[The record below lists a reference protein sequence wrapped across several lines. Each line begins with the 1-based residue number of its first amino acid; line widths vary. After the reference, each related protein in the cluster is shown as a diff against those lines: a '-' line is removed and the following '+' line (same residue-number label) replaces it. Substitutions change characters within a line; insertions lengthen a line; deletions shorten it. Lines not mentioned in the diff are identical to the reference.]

1 MAEQRAGSRFSAFRG
16 RAALLPNNNM
26 TTSLDDL
33 NVEPVPGFCDIVGS
47 RASGGDVRACA
58 EIQETHNNQS
68 AVDATTPLCQMILGD
83 GGGGRGAPAMAPG
96 HPGAVDMRVGDV
108 RARPRVGKH
117 GAAWETSARGH
128 RETSVQGAVRPRED
142 GRGRGTP
149 AEGRSR
155 GSCPCC
161 ASPRRDGGRHG
172 RRRPGR
178 IRAGD
183 AGARDRA

>member
-1 MAEQRAGSRFSAFRG
+1 MAPRG
-16 RAALLPNNNM
+16 RLPRCCGVPLADVPPPASPSRVCPLAGVRRVVAL
-26 TTSLDDL
+26 
-33 NVEPVPGFCDIVGS
+33 
-47 RASGGDVRACA
+47 CA

-108 RARPRVGKH
+108 RARPRMGKR

-155 GSCPCC
+155 GSCPRR
-161 ASPRRDGGRHG
+161 ASPRRDGGRPG
-172 RRRPGR
+172 RRRPRR

-183 AGARDRA
+183 TGARGWA